1 MGRFLSVPT
10 GRGRQSCFCGRCF
23 PFSFSLDWGD
33 PMKLLRLVLAGLVV
47 SLLAGVAY
55 VSQQAE
61 PPASKMADAAAK
73 FLATLSAEQK
83 EKAAFA
89 FDSKERT
96 KWYFTPQQAGKK
108 ATRKGLPL
116 EEMKA
121 GQKKLVLA
129 LLQAGTSATG
139 ARQATT
145 IMALESILNALEK
158 GKGPVRNP
166 EWYFVSI
173 FGTPSETNQWGWR
186 IEGHHL
192 SLNYTMAGGKVV
204 SATPAFF
211 GANPAIV
218 KTGPKAG
225 LETLPEAETLA
236 RELFLSLD
244 AGQKKLAQRDKQFP
258 EPKEATV
265 FAQVGQPQGV
275 RAEQLHKKQRELLV
289 RLVESYA
296 QRMPADI
303 AQAELQ
309 RVQQGG
315 IGKIHF
321 AWSGGTQ
328 PGQPHSYRI
337 QGPSFVIE
345 FLNTQGDPAGNTAN
359 HIHSVWRRINGD
371 FGLQKQS

>member
-1 MGRFLSVPT
+1 
-10 GRGRQSCFCGRCF
+10 
-23 PFSFSLDWGD
+23 
-33 PMKLLRLVLAGLVV
+33 MKLLRLVLAVLVV
-47 SLLAGVAY
+47 GLLAGVAY
-55 VSQQAE
+55 VSQQVE
-61 PPASKMADAAAK
+61 PPSSKMAAAAEK
-73 FLATLSAEQK
+73 LLAALSADQK
-83 EKAAFA
+83 EKATFA

-96 KWYFTPQQAGKK
+96 NWYFTPQQAGKK

-121 GQKKLVLA
+121 EQKKLVLE
-129 LLQAGTSATG
+129 LLAAGTSARG

-145 IMALESILNALEK
+145 IMALESILDALEK

-173 FGTPSETNQWGWR
+173 FGTPSETAKWGWR

-192 SLNYTMAGGKVV
+192 SLNYTMEGGKVI

-218 KTGPKAG
+218 KTGAKVG
-225 LETLPEAETLA
+225 LETLPDAENLS

-244 AGQKKLAQRDKQFP
+244 PEQKKLAQSDKQFP
-258 EPKEATV
+258 EPKEGSIV
-265 FAQVGQPQGV
+265 AQVGKPQGV
-275 RAEQLHKKQRELLV
+275 SAEQMNKKQRDLLM
-289 RLVESYA
+289 RLITSYA
-296 QRMPADI
+296 QRMPSDI
-303 AQAELQ
+303 AQAELK

-315 IGKIHF
+315 VDKIYF

-328 PGQPHSYRI
+328 PGQPHSYRV

-345 FLNTQGDPAGNTAN
+345 FLNTQGDPAGNSAN
-359 HIHSVWRRINGD
+359 HIHSVWRRIDGD
-371 FGLQKQS
+371 FGLGKQS